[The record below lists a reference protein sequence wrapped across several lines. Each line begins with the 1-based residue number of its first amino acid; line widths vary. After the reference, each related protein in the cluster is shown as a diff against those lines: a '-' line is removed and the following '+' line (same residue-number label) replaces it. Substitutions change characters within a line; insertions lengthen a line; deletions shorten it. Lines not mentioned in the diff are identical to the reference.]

1 VKLDWLKDV
10 ALDPGPHV
18 SVYMDAS
25 RDRETSAHDVDVRWQ
40 DTRTELTGQGAPE
53 PALAALDAV
62 ATEPTGVGGPVGRA
76 MLASAGGLE
85 LHLLLPGPPLREE
98 ASSSP
103 VPHLMPLVRSLADDV
118 RYVLV
123 ELDRAGADLT
133 VARSDAVES
142 PQRLSVEGGHD
153 LLHKV
158 PGGGWAALRYQH
170 AVQDS
175 WDHNAA
181 AVAGELDALV
191 RRERPE
197 VVLLTGDV
205 KAAAALRS
213 KATPAVLDLLVEV
226 QGGSRAAGTHE
237 KAFATAVTQALDAVR
252 ARRRQA
258 VVDEFVQE
266 RGRGGR
272 AAEGLE
278 LVVAAL
284 REGKVATVLLVDD
297 PGSTARLWTGAGP
310 LEVATTEAD
319 LRAMGVEGG
328 VQVRADAALVRALAA
343 SDAGIELV
351 PVPDEEDGEPLVSM
365 VDGIGALLR
374 YA

>member
-1 VKLDWLKDV
+1 MKLDWLKDV
-10 ALDPGPHV
+10 ALDHGPHV
-18 SVYMDAS
+18 SVYVDAT

-40 DTRTELTGQGAPE
+40 DTRSALAGQGAPE
-53 PALAALDAV
+53 PALTALDAV

-76 MLASAGGLE
+76 MLASADGLE

-98 ASSSP
+98 ASSGP
-103 VPHLMPLVRSLADDV
+103 VPHLMPLVRSLDDDV

-123 ELDRAGADLT
+123 ELDRAGADIT
-133 VARSDAVES
+133 VARSDAVEPS
-142 PQRLSVEGGHD
+142 QKRSVEGGHD

-181 AVAGELDALV
+181 AVAAELADVV

-205 KAAAALRS
+205 KAAASLRA
-213 KATPAVLDLLVEV
+213 KASAAVLDLLVEV

-237 KAFATAVTQALDAVR
+237 KAFAAAVSQALDEVR
-252 ARRRQA
+252 ARRRRA

-266 RGRGGR
+266 RGRRGR

-297 PGSTARLWTGAGP
+297 PRSTARLWVGSGP
-310 LEVATTEAD
+310 LEVATTEED
-319 LRAMGVEGG
+319 LRAMGVQDGA
-328 VQVRADAALVRALAA
+328 QVRADAALLRALAA
-343 SDAGIELV
+343 SDADIELV
-351 PVPDEEDGEPLVSM
+351 PLPEEDEEPLVSM

>member
-1 VKLDWLKDV
+1 MKLDWLKDV

-18 SVYMDAS
+18 SVYMDAT

-40 DTRTELTGQGAPE
+40 DARAGLSGQGAPE
-53 PALAALDAV
+53 PALAALDTV

-76 MLASAGGLE
+76 MLASADGLE

-98 ASSSP
+98 ASAGP

-142 PQRLSVEGGHD
+142 PQKLSVEGGHD

-181 AVAGELDALV
+181 AVAAELDALV
-191 RRERPE
+191 RREKPE

-237 KAFATAVTQALDAVR
+237 KAFAAAVAQALDAVR
-252 ARRRQA
+252 ARRRQT
-258 VVDEFVQE
+258 VLDEFTQE

-272 AAEGLE
+272 AVEGLAA
-278 LVVAAL
+278 VVAAL
-284 REGKVATVLLVDD
+284 RQGQVATVLLLDD
-297 PGSTARLWTGAGP
+297 PSSTAQLWTGAGP
-310 LEVATTEAD
+310 LEIATTEED

-328 VQVRADAALVRALAA
+328 ARVRADAVLVRALAA

-351 PVPDEEDGEPLVSM
+351 PVPDEDGAPPLVSM
-365 VDGIGALLR
+365 AEGIGAVLR

>member
-18 SVYMDAS
+18 SVYVDAT

-40 DTRTELTGQGAPE
+40 DARSELSVQGAPE

-85 LHLLLPGPPLREE
+85 LHVLLPGPPLREE
-98 ASSSP
+98 ASSGP

-123 ELDRAGADLT
+123 ELDRAGADIT

-142 PQRLSVEGGHD
+142 PRKRSVEGGHD

-181 AVAGELDALV
+181 AVATELAELV

-205 KAAAALRS
+205 KAAASLRA
-213 KATPAVLDLLVEV
+213 KASAAVLDLLVEV

-237 KAFATAVTQALDAVR
+237 KAFAAAVTQALDAVR
-252 ARRRQA
+252 TRRRRA
-258 VVDEFVQE
+258 VVDDFVQE
-266 RGRGGR
+266 RGRRGR
-272 AAEGLE
+272 AVEGLE
-278 LVVAAL
+278 PVVAAL
-284 REGKVATVLLVDD
+284 RQGQVATMLLADD
-297 PGSTARLWTGAGP
+297 PASTATLWTGTGP
-310 LEVATTEAD
+310 LEIATTAED
-319 LRAMGVEGG
+319 LRAMGVEDG

-343 SDAGIELV
+343 SDAEIELV
-351 PVPDEEDGEPLVSM
+351 PAPEEDGAPPLVSM
-365 VDGIGALLR
+365 ADGIGALLR